1 MEENNWKTV
10 NPSFSFSR
18 PRRRRYPAGWL
29 FSGKPSV
36 NLILFILTVLS
47 TWVTAGFWY
56 SISII
61 SILFVHEMGHY
72 LMCRRYGVGAT
83 LPYFIPFPLLNP
95 FGTMGAVIR
104 MKGIIPDRKA
114 LFDIGAAGPIAG
126 FLLSLPVVA
135 IGIYFSTVI
144 PAGENSEFSIQ
155 LGEPLLFKFIS
166 NLIVGPLD
174 DSQDILLHPV
184 AYAGWAGLFVTSL
197 NLLPIGQLDGGHV
210 LYSLFGKKSRLYYL
224 VFLGFLGMLSLIYP
238 GWILLFILLVFL
250 GRKHPPPWNDFTPL
264 DKKRQL
270 LSFLVFIIF
279 LISFTPTPFIL

>member
-10 NPSFSFSR
+10 NPSLSFSR
-18 PRRRRYPAGWL
+18 PRRRRFPAGWL

-56 SISII
+56 SISIV

-72 LMCRRYGVGAT
+72 LMCRRYGVSAT

-144 PAGENSEFSIQ
+144 QTGENSAFSIQ

-270 LSFLVFIIF
+270 LAFLVFIIF